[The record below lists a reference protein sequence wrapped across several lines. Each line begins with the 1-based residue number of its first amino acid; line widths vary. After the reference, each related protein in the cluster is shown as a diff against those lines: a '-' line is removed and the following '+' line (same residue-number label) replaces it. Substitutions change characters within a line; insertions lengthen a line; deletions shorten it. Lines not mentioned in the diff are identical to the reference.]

1 MKFTFEKLG
10 LLDYVEVELAD
21 LTLICGE
28 NNTGKTYVTYA
39 IYGFLRSWRKILH
52 YIMEDD
58 VINLLQEDGNF
69 RFDLNQIFSEGIDT
83 YFNRL
88 GSLYVNGLY
97 RAFATDESSFK
108 DTKCYISSTKEFDI
122 TEIGY
127 QKQVKAG
134 SSGKVLATISK
145 EKNSSILE
153 ILVADLD
160 FLDHRS
166 VGLTNFVIDA
176 IADIVFAPH
185 FPDYHISSAERT
197 GAAIFRNELDI
208 ARSRMLDAL
217 NQMDSKELR
226 KNPLKILRT
235 MDTGYPWPVEDNV
248 DFVRQLEEL
257 EKRTGVIAE
266 THSEILDYFD
276 EMLGG
281 SYKVIKRKLVFQEK
295 SGSRQKFSMNESSSC
310 IRALLDVYFYL
321 RCKAKPGDLF
331 IIDEPELNL
340 HPKTQRSFA
349 RLVARLVNV
358 GVKVFIT
365 THSDYIIKEFNT
377 LIMLNQETEHTKKVK
392 EQHKYVSPEL
402 LKHNRIRLYMTTK
415 ELRTGNGRGRRPRVR
430 TLKPAKISPSHGIE
444 ATTFDE
450 TIDLMNDIQN
460 ELMFGG
466 DI

>member
-1 MKFTFEKLG
+1 MKFIFEKLG
-10 LLDYVEVELAD
+10 LLDRAEIELAD

-52 YIMEDD
+52 YIMQKD
-58 VINLLQEDGNF
+58 VINLLQEDGKF
-69 RFDLNQIFSEGIDT
+69 RFDLNQIFSEGIED
-83 YFNRL
+83 YLNRL
-88 GSLYVNGLY
+88 GDVYVNGLF

-108 DTKCYISSTKEFDI
+108 NTKCKILSTSKFDI
-122 TEIGY
+122 TTRDY
-127 QKQVKAG
+127 QRQVKSG
-134 SSGKVLATISK
+134 PGGKVLATISK

-153 ILVADLD
+153 VLVADTE

-166 VGLTNFVIDA
+166 VGLADFVIDA

-226 KNPLKILRT
+226 RNPLKILRT

-248 DFVRQLEEL
+248 DFVRQLEDL
-257 EKRTGVIAE
+257 EKRTGAIAE
-266 THSEILDYFD
+266 NNQEILEFFD

-295 SGSRQKFSMNESSSC
+295 GGARQKFSMNESSSC

-349 RLVARLVNV
+349 RLVARLINS

-365 THSDYIIKEFNT
+365 THSDYMIKEFNT
-377 LIMLNQETEHTKKVK
+377 LIMLNQNTDHARKVQNK
-392 EQHKYVSPEL
+392 HKYDSSEL
-402 LKHNRIRLYMTTK
+402 LEFDRIRLYMTTR
-415 ELRTGNGRGRRPRVR
+415 ETCAGSGRGRRPRVR
-430 TLKPAKISPSHGIE
+430 TLKPAKITPTHGIE
-444 ATTFDE
+444 APTFDK
-450 TIDLMNDIQN
+450 TIDLMNEIQD